1 MSSKAK
7 ISNVQEQNGTL
18 SFTLSNINVSYANG
32 LRRVILSDIPVIAI
46 ESYPYEKNNV
56 TIFTNKSRLN
66 NELIKQRL
74 SCVPIHIDALQD
86 FPYEEYVLEV
96 NKSNDSNVII
106 YITSEDFQIKN
117 IKTGKYLTR
126 GETQKIF
133 PPDPMTGDYIDL
145 LRLRPKIDSNMDKEQ
160 LHLEAKFTISNAKN
174 DGMFNVVSTC
184 SYGNTIDQV
193 RIKDAWELKEQELK
207 QKYGKE
213 EIENM
218 KKDWMILDAKRIFE
232 EDSFDY
238 IIETIGI
245 YDNFRLVEIATNILI
260 KKLYH
265 SLNLIKE
272 NIDLIQEIED
282 TMENS
287 YSIKL
292 VNEDYTIGKIIEFNF
307 YDKYFIN
314 SKNLNYVSFLKKHP
328 HDNFS
333 IIKLSYKN
341 PITKDDILLNYEE
354 CINSSILLINSIKEY
369 FTSK

>member
-1 MSSKAK
+1 MSTKAK
-7 ISNVQEQNGTL
+7 ISNVEEQNGTL
-18 SFTLSNINVSYANG
+18 NFTLSNINVSYANG
-32 LRRVILSDIPVIAI
+32 LRRVILSEIPIIAI

-56 TIFTNKSRLN
+56 KIFTNKSRLN

-74 SCVPIHIDALQD
+74 SCIPIHIDALQD
-86 FPYEEYVLEV
+86 FPYDEYVLEI

-106 YITSEDFQIKN
+106 YVTSEDFQIKN

-126 GETQKIF
+126 GEVLKIF

-174 DGMFNVVSTC
+174 SGTFNVVSTC
-184 SYGNTIDQV
+184 SYGNTLDQV
-193 RIKDAWELKEQELK
+193 KIKDAWELKETELK
-207 QKYGKE
+207 LKYGKE
-213 EIENM
+213 EIEIM
-218 KKDWMILDAKRIFE
+218 KKDWMILDAKRHYE
-232 EDSFDY
+232 EDSFDF

-245 YDNFRLVEIATNILI
+245 YDNFKLVEIATNLLI
-260 KKLYH
+260 KKLFN
-265 SLNLIKE
+265 SLKLIKE
-272 NIDLIQEIED
+272 NMDFIQEIED

-287 YSIKL
+287 YSIRL
-292 VNEDYTIGKIIEFNF
+292 ENEDYTIGKIIEFNF
-307 YDKYFIN
+307 YDKYFIT

-341 PITKDDILLNYEE
+341 QITKDDILLNFEE
-354 CINSSILLINSIKEY
+354 CINSSIMLINSIKEY

>member
-74 SCVPIHIDALQD
+74 SCIPIHIDALQD

-126 GETQKIF
+126 TETQKIF

-238 IIETIGI
+238 IIETVGI

-265 SLNLIKE
+265 SLKLIKE

>member
-74 SCVPIHIDALQD
+74 SCIPIHIDALQD

-133 PPDPMTGDYIDL
+133 PPDPTTGDYIDL

-265 SLNLIKE
+265 SLKLIKE

-292 VNEDYTIGKIIEFNF
+292 VNEDYTIGKIVEFNF